1 MQPKF
6 AFTVNAPDVR
16 TKGLAWSGD
25 PETIFGKLKEVGYDG
40 VEIFVRDP
48 NELDAGTFKRLLGN
62 CGLAVAAVGTGPIVA
77 EDKLC
82 LTHDDVAARRQAVAR
97 GKAVADFAAELGAQM
112 NIGKFRG
119 DVCGNPQKQAWM
131 NEGLLEIAQYAH
143 KKNTLITIEPQNRFG
158 CDNCNTT
165 QQALAWLRALNA
177 PNVKLMLDVF
187 HMQIDDACIPASF
200 LEAAGETIHVHF
212 ADTNRGCPGSGSIDF
227 ALVLRMLKAMRYDRF
242 ISMEIKQVPDSERV
256 ARKALEYVKM
266 LGSFIWE

>member
-6 AFTVNAPDVR
+6 AFTANAPDVR
-16 TKGLAWSGD
+16 GKGLAWSGE
-25 PETIFGKLKEVGYDG
+25 PERIFGSLKHIGYDG

-48 NELDAGTFKRLLGN
+48 NELDAGKFRRMLGD
-62 CGLAVAAVGTGPIVA
+62 CGLAVAAVGTGPVVA
-77 EDKLC
+77 EDKLY
-82 LTHDDVAARRQAVAR
+82 LTHDDAALRRRAVAR

-119 DVCGNPQKQAWM
+119 DVGGNPDKQAWM
-131 NEGLLEIAQYAH
+131 DEGVLSIAAH
-143 KKNTLITIEPQNRFG
+143 ARTKNTFITIEPQNRFG
-158 CDNCNTT
+158 CDNGNTT
-165 QQALAWLRALNA
+165 RQALAWLRALNA

-200 LEAAGETIHVHF
+200 MEAAAETIHVHF

-227 ALVLRMLKAMRYDRF
+227 ALVLRMLNAMRYDRF
-242 ISMEIKQVPDSERV
+242 ISMEIRQIPDSERA
-256 ARKALEYVKM
+256 ARQALAYVKM